1 MIEQIE
7 IVEEIGS
14 EILEKILPVIFK
26 KSGEQIK
33 KLRAK
38 IANSSHQYHNNYR
51 KRHGQLKVYCVG
63 MREPIPLDD
72 VYVTVQFLDEQRASK
87 YKSNEDIE
95 KAFRERNRSRLVLR
109 PDERKDGTEIA
120 NDKQYLMLLGGPGV
134 GKSTFLRKV
143 GLEALKGKE
152 GNFAH
157 KCIPVFLELKRF
169 TADHIDIEAL
179 IAKEFE
185 ICGYPYPEETTKEA
199 LESGKLLIL
208 FDGLDEVPTANVAKV
223 IRKIEDFVDQYSKN
237 RFIASCRIAAYTGG
251 FKQFTEV
258 EMADFDDA
266 QIEAYIKNWFDST
279 PDRYRHQLD
288 EEVKTADQC
297 WKALNAR
304 EHYATKELARN
315 PLLLTLLC
323 MVYDNSQNF
332 PRNRADLYEKAL
344 NIFLEEWAAEKR
356 VRQEDSISQYLD
368 VAAEKR
374 MLSEIAAKNFDA
386 NYLFFSKTE
395 LIKQIQE
402 FGEGNIN
409 TPSTFNAPKI
419 LETILVDQGLFVER
433 VSGSY
438 SFSHLTFQEY
448 LTANYIKEAGSIQ
461 RLVTNYLHD
470 YRWREVFLL
479 TAGLMHTAND
489 LLDAMKMEAAKSLN
503 TDGLK
508 RLLRWAEH
516 ITDTVNDGDNGFAK
530 RLFVIRQCVS
540 LSLLN
545 KIYEEVK
552 TPANQYPDFDI
563 SFSSYQNED
572 FDIYKDFSLY
582 RNFYLYFR
590 FYQDDDSYLNLNFRL
605 YKNRDHEQEKKL
617 YRELHLICD
626 GTLNL
631 FLKFYL
637 EAQLNFGVTII
648 ADPDIK
654 VELYPHID
662 LSLYQDFYRY
672 MDTDFYSVVSSEFG
686 DRFDEELDNRI
697 SFVERMEQLH
707 IFKGVDLQR
716 MARRFEAQREFIKAV
731 REGKSADAPEESIH
745 DTWLSVL
752 HITDDIL
759 AISRGEMESY
769 LQYLRAVDLIF
780 ACKGAAGRVTP
791 QVWEQIEDQL
801 LVLAA
806 EDIEGED

>member
-1 MIEQIE
+1 M
-7 IVEEIGS
+7 
-14 EILEKILPVIFK
+14 
-26 KSGEQIK
+26 
-33 KLRAK
+33 
-38 IANSSHQYHNNYR
+38 
-51 KRHGQLKVYCVG
+51 
-63 MREPIPLDD
+63 
-72 VYVTVQFLDEQRASK
+72 T
-87 YKSNEDIE
+87 
-95 KAFRERNRSRLVLR
+95 
-109 PDERKDGTEIA
+109 
-120 NDKQYLMLLGGPGV
+120 
-134 GKSTFLRKV
+134 
-143 GLEALKGKE
+143 
-152 GNFAH
+152 
-157 KCIPVFLELKRF
+157 
-169 TADHIDIEAL
+169 
-179 IAKEFE
+179 
-185 ICGYPYPEETTKEA
+185 
-199 LESGKLLIL
+199 
-208 FDGLDEVPTANVAKV
+208 
-223 IRKIEDFVDQYSKN
+223 
-237 RFIASCRIAAYTGG
+237 
-251 FKQFTEV
+251 
-258 EMADFDDA
+258 DFDDA

-279 PDRYRHQLD
+279 PDLYRHQLD

-304 EHYATKELARN
+304 RHYATKELARN

-356 VRQEDSISQYLD
+356 VRQEESISQYLD

-386 NYLFFSKTE
+386 NYLFFSRAE

-409 TPSTFNAPKI
+409 TPSTFNASKI

-479 TAGLMHTAND
+479 TAGLMHTADD

-530 RLFVIRQCVS
+530 RLFVIRQCMS

-552 TPANQYPDFDI
+552 TLANQYPDFDI
-563 SFSSYQNED
+563 DFSFFRNQD
-572 FDIYKDFSLY
+572 FDIYKDLSLCPK
-582 RNFYLYFR
+582 FYLNVKFYRGVDHYF
-590 FYQDDDSYLNLNFRL
+590 DLNFDL
-605 YKNRDHEQEKKL
+605 YKNRERDQDKKL
-617 YRELHLICD
+617 YQELYSQCGRALK
-626 GTLNL
+626 L

-637 EAQLNFGVTII
+637 EPQVNFCHRIFL
-648 ADPDIK
+648 DQDIRLE
-654 VELYPHID
+654 VYPYID
-662 LSLYQDFYRY
+662 LNLYQDFYRY
-672 MDTDFYSVVSSEFG
+672 MDTDFYSLVSSEFG

-697 SFVERMEQLH
+697 SFVERMEQSH
-707 IFKGVDLQR
+707 IFKGVELQR

-752 HITDDIL
+752 HISDEIL
-759 AISRGEMESY
+759 TISHEEMESY
-769 LQYLRAVDLIF
+769 LQYLRTVQLIVE
-780 ACKGAAGRVTP
+780 CKEAAARVTP
-791 QVWEQIEDQL
+791 
-801 LVLAA
+801 
-806 EDIEGED
+806 

>member
-1 MIEQIE
+1 MIEQID
-7 IVEEIGS
+7 I
-14 EILEKILPVIFK
+14 EILEKILPAILKKPGEQIIK

-33 KLRAK
+33 KLRVK
-38 IANSSHQYHNNYR
+38 FANSSHQYCKNYR
-51 KRHGQLKVYCVG
+51 ERYGQLKVFCVG

-72 VYVTVQFLDEQRASK
+72 VYVTVQFLDERSASK

-95 KAFRERNRSRLVLR
+95 RAFRERNRSRLILD
-109 PDERKDGTEIA
+109 PDERKDGTKVA

-157 KCIPVFLELKRF
+157 KCVPVFLELKRF

-185 ICGYPYPEETTKEA
+185 VCGYPYPEERTKEA

-251 FKQFTEV
+251 FRQFTEV

-279 PDRYRHQLD
+279 LDRYRHQLD
-288 EEVKTADQC
+288 AEVKTADQC
-297 WKALNAR
+297 WRALNTR
-304 EHYATKELARN
+304 GHYATKELARN

-374 MLSEIAAKNFDA
+374 MLSEIAAKNFKA
-386 NYLFFSKTE
+386 NYLFFNKGE

-402 FGEGNIN
+402 FGEGNVN

-433 VSGSY
+433 VTGSY

-448 LTANYIKEAGSIQ
+448 LTASYIKEVRSIQ
-461 RLVTNYLHD
+461 PLAANHLHSG
-470 YRWREVFLL
+470 RWREIFLL
-479 TAGLMHTAND
+479 TAGLMHTADD
-489 LLDAMKMEAAKSLN
+489 LLEAMKMEAAKSLN

-516 ITDTVNDGDNGFAK
+516 ITDSVNDEDNGFAK
-530 RLFVIRQCVS
+530 RVFVIRQCMS
-540 LSLLN
+540 LLLLN

-552 TPANQYPDFDI
+552 TLANQYPDFDI
-563 SFSSYQNED
+563 D
-572 FDIYKDFSLY
+572 FNVYENKDCDIYKDFSLCCD
-582 RNFYLYFR
+582 FYHYFR
-590 FYQDDDSYLNLNFRL
+590 FHEDGNPYLDFSFDL
-605 YKNRDHEQEKKL
+605 YKNREKEEEKRL
-617 YRELHLICD
+617 YRELYSSCD
-626 GTLNL
+626 RALKC

-637 EAQLNFGVTII
+637 ARPLNFGVTII
-648 ADPDIK
+648 AESNIR
-654 VELYPHID
+654 VELAPHID
-662 LSLYQDFYRY
+662 LNLYQDCYRY
-672 MDTDFYSVVSSEFG
+672 MDIDFYSLVSSEFG

-697 SFVERMEQLH
+697 SFVEHMEQSH

-752 HITDDIL
+752 HITDEML
-759 AISRGEMESY
+759 ALSREEIESY
-769 LQYLRAVDLIF
+769 LQYLRAVELIF
-780 ACKGAAGRVTP
+780 VCKGAAGRVTP

-801 LVLAA
+801 L
-806 EDIEGED
+806 IEGED